1 MKPFNHYLKICFNNQ
16 NYTIEIPGN
25 LEEIQNSSFYT
36 KNENEESKIEL
47 NPEKVKEILDVVI
60 KLKNNSLIYCT
71 KKINE
76 SNLDLFSFGEGKKID
91 LYYTMKQI
99 DKDVMHIK
107 NVSNNDESENSLEKL
122 TDKKKNLPN
131 IKENISEIPY
141 QTETIEKSS
150 ANSIIT
156 IFENNERKFNKEIEK
171 LRYMEGELKDKINSL
186 ENKNKELNEQLTKQE
201 EIIKHFRKSKINKVE
216 MLSVPGIN
224 NKEEKVK
231 ETSCFAF
238 NFYPEINISCYGVYE
253 CLVNDNNLIKNY
265 IVPNIYSI
273 LKNELINETK
283 NENRDNKYYK
293 EMFNK
298 CYKLINERLSSNLIK
313 QNSKDK
319 LLIESLSNK
328 DISFSFLLFGEKEIV
343 MANLGNSKIKKYEF
357 DPNLEKGKCFD
368 LKGENKNNEKNLNN
382 NFEENIEIKM
392 FPYSTKDKFFVMG
405 NNQFWEYVFQE
416 NVEDIMID
424 YYINNDCKGA
434 INKLYKLSR
443 EKLSF
448 DNYIDAISIIVIF
461 LNEEQ
466 L

>member
-1 MKPFNHYLKICFNNQ
+1 MRYENTKDLK
-16 NYTIEIPGN
+16 
-25 LEEIQNSSFYT
+25 
-36 KNENEESKIEL
+36 KM
-47 NPEKVKEILDVVI
+47 I
-60 KLKNNSLIYCT
+60 KLREEK
-71 KKINE
+71 
-76 SNLDLFSFGEGKKID
+76 
-91 LYYTMKQI
+91 
-99 DKDVMHIK
+99 
-107 NVSNNDESENSLEKL
+107 EKL
-122 TDKKKNLPN
+122 TDKNKNLPN

-171 LRYMEGELKDKINSL
+171 
-186 ENKNKELNEQLTKQE
+186 LNEQLTKQE

-357 DPNLEKGKCFD
+357 DPNLKKGKCID
-368 LKGENKNNEKNLNN
+368 LKGENKNKDKNLNN